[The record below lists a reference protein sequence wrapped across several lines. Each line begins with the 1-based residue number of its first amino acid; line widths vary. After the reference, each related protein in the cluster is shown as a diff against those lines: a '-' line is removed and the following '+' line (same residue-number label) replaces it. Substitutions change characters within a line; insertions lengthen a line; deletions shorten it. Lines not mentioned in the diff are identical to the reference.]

1 MPPFCRSVW
10 TAISI
15 LGLALLMI
23 EGSFGDVM
31 RDIVDVSEIKYNQNL
46 CGFSSAVTPNHST
59 SSYSTFNLISGLV
72 ADGVRCYG
80 GAEYQC
86 AFREGKCYQP
96 AVGTYQNIFLPRF
109 LLYQFRLIS
118 VQVDYIR
125 LALVNNDLFAVA
137 DVISPMCSYLNI
149 DYQFISLNK
158 PRSEFAKMFL
168 KGIDVYFSVALVTDG
183 SYQDCASE
191 WGECLVEEAKTKDS
205 YVSSSAVS
213 TPFNLTEQRRDSVK
227 LDVSARDF
235 VLVKE
240 SLTIKRMLAT

>member
-86 AFREGKCYQP
+86 AFREGRCYQP

-158 PRSEFAKMFL
+158 PRSEFA
-168 KGIDVYFSVALVTDG
+168 
-183 SYQDCASE
+183 
-191 WGECLVEEAKTKDS
+191 
-205 YVSSSAVS
+205 
-213 TPFNLTEQRRDSVK
+213 
-227 LDVSARDF
+227 
-235 VLVKE
+235 
-240 SLTIKRMLAT
+240 